1 MGPTPPGVQHLED
14 HREGRPC
21 RRWHPAFSGGA
32 PPAAAKVGTA
42 YSFTFTASGQPTPT
56 YHVATGSLPAGLKLS
71 SGGVLAGTPTNVATH
86 TFSVKETN
94 SAGTATTEVV
104 TNTTSK
110 RLDRV

>member
-1 MGPTPPGVQHLED
+1 MGPTPPGGNTSKIIVKVGLPPVAPGVQ
-14 HREGRPC
+14 RRRTPSRCEGRDRIQLHRHGQWTADTDLP
-21 RRWHPAFSGGA
+21 RRN
-32 PPAAAKVGTA
+32 
-42 YSFTFTASGQPTPT
+42 
-56 YHVATGSLPAGLKLS
+56 GSLPASLKLS

-110 RLDRV
+110 RIDRA

>member
-1 MGPTPPGVQHLED
+1 
-14 HREGRPC
+14 
-21 RRWHPAFSGGA
+21 
-32 PPAAAKVGTA
+32 
-42 YSFTFTASGQPTPT
+42 
-56 YHVATGSLPAGLKLS
+56 LKLS

-110 RLDRV
+110 RIDRA

>member
-1 MGPTPPGVQHLED
+1 VDSRHRPTTSQRFADGEF
-14 HREGRPC
+14 E
-21 RRWHPAFSGGA
+21 A
-32 PPAAAKVGTA
+32 
-42 YSFTFTASGQPTPT
+42 
-56 YHVATGSLPAGLKLS
+56 LS

-110 RLDRV
+110 RIDRA